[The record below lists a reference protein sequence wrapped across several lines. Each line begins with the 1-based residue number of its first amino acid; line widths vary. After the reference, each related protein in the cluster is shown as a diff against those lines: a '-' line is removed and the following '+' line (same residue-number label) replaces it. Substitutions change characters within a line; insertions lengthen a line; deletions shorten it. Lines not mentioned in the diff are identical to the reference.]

1 MTSTNTVAIV
11 SEPINDDYEWI
22 QYNSKLRIIHSIKD
36 DYFQMQSILTACN
49 APETKEPK
57 HWFENQSTRELLSE
71 FSRLAEFRDSKN
83 PCENR
88 KNLPNGLRGWYCHRL
103 LVNAVA
109 MWASPRY
116 SIYIMKLLD
125 DLFAKEREEM
135 QRVIETKDEE
145 IKERIPRSV
154 PIHKE
159 RNYKYMIYTEDV
171 DDSELIKLNL
181 VRRNNRTFSAVAK
194 IKNSDKC
201 WFFRENLPIS
211 MTPNE
216 DVKDIVRK
224 SFAGADYEIKGTI
237 IIIYKNHLPLLHQKI
252 SLYFD
257 TFRDEK

>member
-49 APETKEPK
+49 APDTKEPK
-57 HWFENQSTRELLSE
+57 HWFENQSTIELLSE
-71 FSRLAEFRDSKN
+71 ISRDREFSGSLK
-83 PCENR
+83 PYENR

-159 RNYKYMIYTEDV
+159 RNYKYIIYTEDV

-224 SFAGADYEIKGTI
+224 SFAGADYEIKGTT

-257 TFRDEK
+257 TFRDDK

>member
-11 SEPINDDYEWI
+11 SEPINDDYEWV

-36 DYFQMQSILTACN
+36 DYFQMQSILTTCN
-49 APETKEPK
+49 APDNKK
-57 HWFENQSTRELLSE
+57 AADWFENQSTKELLHEISLGRE
-71 FSRLAEFRDSKN
+71 KATLKK
-83 PCENR
+83 PYENR
-88 KNLPNGLRGWYCHRL
+88 QNLPIGLRGYYIHRL

-116 SIYIMKLLD
+116 AWYIMILLD

-135 QRVIETKDEE
+135 QKVIETKDEE

-171 DDSELIKLNL
+171 NDSELIKLNL

-224 SFAGADYEIKGTI
+224 SFAGADYEIKGTT
-237 IIIYKNHLPLLHQKI
+237 IIIYKNHLPLLHKKI

-257 TFRDEK
+257 TFRNEK

>member
-11 SEPINDDYEWI
+11 SEPINDDYEWV
-22 QYNSKLRIIHSIKD
+22 QYNSKLRIIHSIND

-49 APETKEPK
+49 APDNKK
-57 HWFENQSTRELLSE
+57 AADWFENQSTRELLHEISLGRE
-71 FSRLAEFRDSKN
+71 KATLKK
-83 PCENR
+83 PYENR
-88 KNLPNGLRGWYCHRL
+88 QNLPIGLRGYYIHRL
-103 LVNAVA
+103 LVNAVS

-116 SIYIMKLLD
+116 AWYIMILLD
-125 DLFAKEREEM
+125 DLFTKEREEM

-201 WFFRENLPIS
+201 WFYRENLPIS

-216 DVKDIVRK
+216 VVKDIVRK
-224 SFAGADYEIKGTI
+224 SFVGADYERKGATI
-237 IIIYKNHLPLLHQKI
+237 LINKNHLPLLHQKI

>member
-1 MTSTNTVAIV
+1 MSTMNIFKVIHE
-11 SEPINDDYEWI
+11 SISDDYEWI
-22 QYNSKLRIIHSIKD
+22 QYNSQLRIIHSIKD
-36 DYFQMQSILTACN
+36 DYFQIQSILKTCN
-49 APETKEPK
+49 APDTKEPK

-103 LVNAVA
+103 LVNVVA

-135 QRVIETKDEE
+135 QKVIDSKNEE

-154 PIHKE
+154 PLNKE
-159 RNYKYMIYTEDV
+159 KSYKYMIYTEEVEDP
-171 DDSELIKLNL
+171 DMILLNL
-181 VRRNNRTFSAVAK
+181 VRRNRRTFSAIAK
-194 IKNSDKC
+194 IKSSDKC
-201 WFFRENLPIS
+201 WFYRENLPVA

-216 DVKDIVRK
+216 DVKDIVRNTFPG
-224 SFAGADYEIKGTI
+224 SEYDIRGTTI
-237 IIIYKNHLPLLHQKI
+237 LIYKEHLPKLHAKI
-252 SLYFD
+252 SEYFD
-257 TFRDEK
+257 SFREQK

>member
-1 MTSTNTVAIV
+1 MSTMNTFKVIHE
-11 SEPINDDYEWI
+11 SISDDYEWI
-22 QYNSKLRIIHSIKD
+22 QYNSQLRIIHSIKD
-36 DYFQMQSILTACN
+36 DYFQMQSILKACN
-49 APETKEPK
+49 APDNKK
-57 HWFENQSTRELLSE
+57 AADWFENQSTKELLHEISLGRE
-71 FSRLAEFRDSKN
+71 KATLKK
-83 PCENR
+83 PYENR
-88 KNLPNGLRGWYCHRL
+88 QNLPIGLRGYYIHRL
-103 LVNAVA
+103 LVNAVT

-116 SIYIMKLLD
+116 AWYIMILLD

-201 WFFRENLPIS
+201 WFYRENLPIS

-224 SFAGADYEIKGTI
+224 SFAGADYEIKGTT

>member
-49 APETKEPK
+49 ASDTK
-57 HWFENQSTRELLSE
+57 HADDWFKNQSTIELLSE
-71 FSRLAEFRDSKN
+71 ISRDREFSGSLK
-83 PCENR
+83 PYENR

-103 LVNAVA
+103 LVNSVA

-171 DDSELIKLNL
+171 DDPELIKLNL

-216 DVKDIVRK
+216 VVKDIVRK
-224 SFAGADYEIKGTI
+224 SFAGADYEIKGTT